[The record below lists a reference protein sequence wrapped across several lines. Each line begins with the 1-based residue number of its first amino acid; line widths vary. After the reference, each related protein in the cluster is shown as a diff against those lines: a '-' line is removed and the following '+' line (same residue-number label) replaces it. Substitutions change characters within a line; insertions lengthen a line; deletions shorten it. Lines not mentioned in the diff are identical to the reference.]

1 MELNNVIF
9 EKEGNIGVLTI
20 NRPKAL
26 NALNSETLKDLDTA
40 IDHIE
45 KQDDIY
51 VVILT
56 GAGDKAFVAGADIAE
71 MKDLNEE
78 EGKEFGLLGNKVFR
92 RLEKLDKP
100 VIAAINGFALGGG
113 CEISMA
119 CDIRIA
125 TTKA

>member
-78 EGKEFGLLGNKVFR
+78 EGKEFGLLGKF
-92 RLEKLDKP
+92 LH
-100 VIAAINGFALGGG
+100 
-113 CEISMA
+113 M
-119 CDIRIA
+119 
-125 TTKA
+125 